1 MVSDLRLRSH
11 LQIAVTISLGVQYFL
26 ASENTKINS
35 RTDSKVFL
43 FCEIRYLNLH
53 YYSCLFFFLHLFLL
67 QRKILFEV
75 SGHGA
80 SKQNYN
86 FKHKVSAT

>member
-11 LQIAVTISLGVQYFL
+11 LQIAVTISLGVHVL

-53 YYSCLFFFLHLFLL
+53 HYSCLFFFLHLSLL